1 VSGEGDSEGRRH
13 EPYAWHEP
21 TGEGEHEPTWA
32 ARQEHEQSHAGN
44 GTVNQGPDDLSSTGE
59 FDSDELALRR
69 LLHQA
74 VQEMEPRDGTLD
86 LLRKAVP
93 ARRAR
98 KRQAVV
104 GMAAAALF
112 FGTAI
117 PAVVHVSS
125 TGTSANTSNAGHTS
139 QMQGGAGQGKQENGG
154 ESTSGG
160 SAGKTEDKGKGGS
173 KDQDKGR
180 TAGAS
185 TGASSGTDPSATT
198 STSAAVCTAAQLGT
212 PTASTAVPDAS
223 GTVYGTFHVTNGSIA
238 ACTVTGPGIVTTS
251 AQGAADSSKVGAL
264 RHVSGDAASAGLPDP
279 SQEVSQ
285 LVLQPGSSYDVK
297 FAWVP
302 SETCPTSEPSTD
314 PSPDPSTSPDTST
327 SEGSSTGGDTG
338 TSTQLLTE
346 GGTLDG
352 SVLVTNTAEGGGP
365 SVSTTVSN
373 ACAGV
378 VYWTGVLP
386 SS

>member
-1 VSGEGDSEGRRH
+1 MNHGL
-13 EPYAWHEP
+13 
-21 TGEGEHEPTWA
+21 
-32 ARQEHEQSHAGN
+32 
-44 GTVNQGPDDLSSTGE
+44 DDLSSTGE

-74 VQEMEPRDGTLD
+74 VREMEPRDGTLD
-86 LLRKAVP
+86 HLRKAVP

-125 TGTSANTSNAGHTS
+125 TGTSANTSNAGHAS
-139 QMQGGAGQGKQENGG
+139 QAQGGAGQGRQEDGG
-154 ESTSGG
+154 GSTSGG
-160 SAGKTEDKGKGGS
+160 SSGKTQDKGKGTPKGEDKGK
-173 KDQDKGR
+173 

-185 TGASSGTDPSATT
+185 TGASSGTGPSATT
-198 STSAAVCTAAQLGT
+198 ASSAPVCTAAQLGT

-223 GTVYGTFHVTNGSIA
+223 GTVYGAFHITNGSTA
-238 ACTVTGPGIVTTS
+238 ACTVSGPGTVTVS
-251 AQGAADSSKVGAL
+251 AQGAADSGKISPA

-279 SQEVSQ
+279 SQEVSP
-285 LVLQPGSSYDVK
+285 LLLQPGSSYDVK

-302 SETCPTSEPSTD
+302 SETCPTTEPSTD
-314 PSPDPSTSPDTST
+314 PTPDPTTSPDGS
-327 SEGSSTGGDTG
+327 SGDGGSSTGGDTG
-338 TSTQLLTE
+338 TSTQLLTAD
-346 GGTLDG
+346 GTVDG

-373 ACAGV
+373 ACAGI
-378 VYWTGVLP
+378 VYWTGVLT

>member
-1 VSGEGDSEGRRH
+1 MSSDPEERRH
-13 EPYAWHEP
+13 EP
-21 TGEGEHEPTWA
+21 TRDGRHEPTWA
-32 ARQEHEQSHAGN
+32 AQQEHKQSHAGN
-44 GTVNQGPDDLSSTGE
+44 GTVNHGPDDLSSTGE

-69 LLHQA
+69 MLQQA

-86 LLRKAVP
+86 HLRKAVP

-125 TGTSANTSNAGHTS
+125 TGTSANTSNAGHAS
-139 QMQGGAGQGKQENGG
+139 QTQGGAGQGKEEEGG

-160 SAGKTEDKGKGGS
+160 SAGKPEDKGKGES
-173 KDQDKGR
+173 KDADKGKS
-180 TAGAS
+180 AGAS
-185 TGASSGTDPSATT
+185 TGASSGTDPSTT
-198 STSAAVCTAAQLGT
+198 TAASAAVCTAVQLGT

-223 GTVYGTFHVTNGSIA
+223 GTVYGTFHITNGSTA
-238 ACTVTGPGIVTTS
+238 ACTVSGPGIVTPA
-251 AQGAADSSKVGAL
+251 AQGAADASKISAL
-264 RHVSGDAASAGLPDP
+264 RHVSGDVASAGLPDP
-279 SQEVSQ
+279 SQEVAQ
-285 LVLQPGSSYDVK
+285 LLLQPGSSYDVK

-314 PSPDPSTSPDTST
+314 PSPDPTTSPDASS

-346 GGTLDG
+346 DGTTDG

-378 VYWTGVLP
+378 VYWTGLLT

>member
-1 VSGEGDSEGRRH
+1 MSADPEEQRH
-13 EPYAWHEP
+13 EP
-21 TGEGEHEPTWA
+21 TRDGLHEPTWA
-32 ARQEHEQSHAGN
+32 AQQEHKQSHAGN
-44 GTVNQGPDDLSSTGE
+44 GTVNHGPDDPISTGE

-69 LLHQA
+69 MLQQA

-86 LLRKAVP
+86 HLRKAVP

-112 FGTAI
+112 IGTAI

-125 TGTSANTSNAGHTS
+125 TGTSANTSNAGHAS
-139 QMQGGAGQGKQENGG
+139 QMQGGAGQGKQEAGG

-160 SAGKTEDKGKGGS
+160 SSGRTEDKGKGES
-173 KDQDKGR
+173 KDAEKGKS
-180 TAGAS
+180 AGAS
-185 TGASSGTDPSATT
+185 TGAGSGTDPSATT
-198 STSAAVCTAAQLGT
+198 AASAPVCTPAQLGT
-212 PTASTAVPDAS
+212 PTASTAVPDAA
-223 GTVYGTFHVTNGSIA
+223 GTVYGTFHITNGSTA
-238 ACTVTGPGIVTTS
+238 ACTVNGPGIVTPT
-251 AQGAADSSKVGAL
+251 AQGAADPSKISTA
-264 RHVSGDAASAGLPDP
+264 RHVSGDVASAGLPDP

-285 LVLQPGSSYDVK
+285 LLLQPGSSYDVK

-302 SETCPTSEPSTD
+302 SETCPTTEPSTD
-314 PSPDPSTSPDTST
+314 PTPDPTTSPDASS

-346 GGTLDG
+346 GGTADG

-378 VYWTGVLP
+378 VYWTGLLT

>member
-1 VSGEGDSEGRRH
+1 MSGEGDAEGRRH

-21 TGEGEHEPTWA
+21 TGEGKHEPTWA
-32 ARQEHEQSHAGN
+32 ARQEHKQSHAGN

-69 LLHQA
+69 MLHQA

-86 LLRKAVP
+86 HLRKAVP

-117 PAVVHVSS
+117 PAVVHVSA

-139 QMQGGAGQGKQENGG
+139 QMQGGAGQGKHEDGG

-160 SAGKTEDKGKGGS
+160 SSGKTEDGDKATSKGE
-173 KDQDKGR
+173 DKGR

-198 STSAAVCTAAQLGT
+198 SAGAPVCTAAQLGT

-223 GTVYGTFHVTNGSIA
+223 GTVYGTFHVTNGSTA
-238 ACTVTGPGIVTTS
+238 ACTVNGPGTVTPS
-251 AQGAADSSKVGAL
+251 AQGAADSSKISAV

-285 LVLQPGSSYDVK
+285 LLLQPGSSYDVK

-302 SETCPTSEPSTD
+302 SETCPTSQPSTD
-314 PSPDPSTSPDTST
+314 PSPDPSASPDTSAG
-327 SEGSSTGGDTG
+327 EGSSTGGDTG
-338 TSTQLLTE
+338 TSTQLVTE
-346 GGTLDG
+346 DGTADG
-352 SVLVTNTAEGGGP
+352 SVLVTNTAESGGP
-365 SVSTTVSN
+365 TASVTVSN

-378 VYWTGVLP
+378 VYWTGVLT